1 VEAGQQERN
10 DWTGADFYARLPV
23 FDHFSQLTDPG
34 LYMPV
39 PDDWVLGLS
48 DIVRSTSAIA
58 AGRYKEVNTAAAAV
72 IAAVANKLGTS
83 EFPFVFGGDGAS
95 FALPAA
101 QSGLAREALS
111 AVAAWVRDSFD
122 FELRIAI
129 VSVADIRAEGHDV
142 RIARFAASPDVS
154 YAMFSGGGL
163 AYAERRMK
171 EGAFAIPPAKPGTLP
186 DLSGLTCRFDEIT
199 PQRGAILSLILL
211 PDPKASTEAFN
222 ALVGQVLS
230 LAEGQEA
237 GRPLPE
243 GGPSLSSPFKGFDI
257 EAKTIKK
264 GGAGL
269 AALAKLA
276 AGRLIAFLIFR
287 CGLRVGRFDPA
298 RYRHQLVENTDFRKF
313 DDGLRMTLDSTPA
326 LADRLEALLVEAQRN
341 GVAHYGLH
349 RQDAALMTCFVPS
362 PTRSDHIHFVDGAMG
377 GYAVAA
383 RALKPAI

>member
-1 VEAGQQERN
+1 
-10 DWTGADFYARLPV
+10 
-23 FDHFSQLTDPG
+23 
-34 LYMPV
+34 
-39 PDDWVLGLS
+39 
-48 DIVRSTSAIA
+48 
-58 AGRYKEVNTAAAAV
+58 
-72 IAAVANKLGTS
+72 
-83 EFPFVFGGDGAS
+83 
-95 FALPAA
+95 
-101 QSGLAREALS
+101 
-111 AVAAWVRDSFD
+111 
-122 FELRIAI
+122 
-129 VSVADIRAEGHDV
+129 
-142 RIARFAASPDVS
+142 
-154 YAMFSGGGL
+154 MFSGGGL

-211 PDPKASTEAFN
+211 PDPKASMEAFN

-243 GGPSLSSPFKGFDI
+243 GGPSLSTPFKGFDI
-257 EAKTIKK
+257 EAKTVKK

-287 CGLRVGRFDPA
+287 FGLRVGRFDPA

-313 DDGLRMTLDSTPA
+313 DDGLRMTLDCTPA